1 MKLEIAPIE
10 DRLAEL
16 GIETRYTGTDDLTSF
31 VMVMGS
37 RELEIL
43 DGVSGDYFRPDDTTE
58 AILYRVGGMDTVT
71 DDFVAVTDADD
82 FIRTAER
89 VLIPA

>member
-16 GIETRYTGTDDLTSF
+16 GIDTRYSGDDDYTSYI
-31 VMVMGS
+31 MSLGS

-43 DGVSGDYFRPDDTTE
+43 DAVSGDYFRPCDTTE
-58 AILYRVGGMDTVT
+58 AVLYRVGEHDNVT
-71 DDFVAVTDADD
+71 DDFEAVA
-82 FIRTAER
+82 TAEEFISLAER
-89 VLIPA
+89 LLTV